1 MGFFVCIILQLFL
14 KNNLPLNINLTTPR
28 MNTFETL
35 LKKISNAKPLDFGTI
50 ISESIELFK
59 KVWLKGF
66 LIMLFLV
73 IAAVCIGF
81 AFRLIGLAPDP
92 LDLNNGFSFET
103 VTGFYSQNAIYSIP
117 QTILISTLTLA
128 FVAAFYRIC
137 KQVDSGESVNDDYF
151 YFFNKS
157 YFTKV
162 FMLGIIHALISAVA
176 QLLLFIPYIY
186 VLVPLAYFA
195 IILANNPDL
204 SETEIVKASFALGN
218 KKWLIT
224 FGTMFVTGILGMLG
238 MLACGIG
245 LLFTI
250 AIVYLPLFLIY
261 KEVIGF
267 NTYNEIEQIGVND
280 DSDY

>member
-1 MGFFVCIILQLFL
+1 MGFLVCIILQLFL
-14 KNNLPLNINLTTPR
+14 KNNLPLNLNLTTLR

-35 LKKISNAKPLDFGTI
+35 LKKISNAKPLDFGKI

-73 IAAVCIGF
+73 IAAVCIAF

-92 LDLNNGFSFET
+92 FDLNNGFSFET

-137 KQVDSGESVNDDYF
+137 KQVDSGENVNDDYF

-224 FGTMFVTGILGMLG
+224 FGAMFVTGILGMLG

-245 LLFTI
+245 LFFTI
-250 AIVYLPLFLIY
+250 AIVYLPVFLIY

-267 NTYNEIEQIGVND
+267 NTYSEIEQIGVND